1 MRNGTIHMRA
11 LKMRLI
17 IMLLVLVSILGD
29 AEECAAQTEQV
40 QNITQ
45 RAKVKKLIPDTAV
58 KQKAKPSSKPPLKKL
73 ENPIMG
79 EDDPELDE
87 DDEEM
92 ASDEDEF
99 PPVRSQL
106 HSQSDSKKKKTKAEI
121 AKEQKA
127 KKKRAKLL
135 EGFRQ
140 GEEFHKKWFHLPSGK
155 ICTSLDKLKKFCKAA
170 CTKKHCMDEQVANNC
185 HLICP
190 DSTTKQCA
198 DPLKQVDPDTEEV
211 TMGNEEAA
219 SDVPQPIEDFKPK
232 NSLSSSVKSSLD
244 EAEKMLK
251 ASEGEGG

>member
-1 MRNGTIHMRA
+1 MKA
-11 LKMRLI
+11 LKIRLI
-17 IMLLVLVSILGD
+17 FMALVLMSILMSTKV
-29 AEECAAQTEQV
+29 CVSQTEQV

-45 RAKVKKLIPDTAV
+45 RAKVNKLMPHTMV
-58 KQKAKPSSKPPLKKL
+58 KPQTKSSPKPPLKKK

-79 EDDPELDE
+79 EDDPELDD

-92 ASDEDEF
+92 ASDEDEV
-99 PPVRSQL
+99 PPVRSQPQT
-106 HSQSDSKKKKTKAEI
+106 QSDSKKKKTKAEV

-127 KKKRAKLL
+127 KIKRAKLL

-155 ICTSLDKLKKFCKAA
+155 ICSSLDKLKKFCKAA
-170 CTKKHCMDEQVANNC
+170 CTKKHCLDEQVANNC

-198 DPLKQVDPDTEEV
+198 DPLKKTDPDAEEV
-211 TMGNEEAA
+211 TMGSEEPV

-232 NSLSSSVKSSLD
+232 NSLSTSVKSSLD

>member
-1 MRNGTIHMRA
+1 MRNGTIYMQA
-11 LKMRLI
+11 SKIRLSF
-17 IMLLVLVSILGD
+17 MVLTLVSFLLG
-29 AEECAAQTEQV
+29 AIECTAQTDQV

-45 RAKVKKLIPDTAV
+45 RAKVNKLIPATAV
-58 KQKAKPSSKPPLKKL
+58 KLQAKPSSKPPLKKK

-79 EDDPELDE
+79 EDDPDLD

-92 ASDEDEF
+92 TSDEDEA

-106 HSQSDSKKKKTKAEI
+106 QSPSDSKKKKTKAEI
-121 AKEQKA
+121 AKEEKA
-127 KKKRAKLL
+127 KRKRAKLL

-155 ICTSLDKLKKFCKAA
+155 ICASLDKLKKFCKAA
-170 CTKKHCMDEQVANNC
+170 CTKKHCLDEQVANNC

-198 DPLKQVDPDTEEV
+198 DPLKQADPETEEV
-211 TMGNEEAA
+211 TMGSEEAL

-232 NSLSSSVKSSLD
+232 NSVSTSVKSSLD